1 MRHLFGCGLAV
12 LGLVLS
18 LSLPARADMPA
29 GTISGFNEA
38 VQSDDPA
45 VIVAAARQMGA
56 TAIAHP
62 EDPQAVAAAFE
73 AANQLCLRG
82 ACADAVPMVTFLSQR
97 EESPPVS
104 QAEFDV
110 LAAFATW
117 SASDAGA
124 TADDAFR
131 VALAANETAQ
141 PSLLTVTAF
150 EAFYVP
156 ATQTSDW
163 AEITSRTHMA
173 ASHLKPVRDLVP
185 DRWAVAELL
194 SATADF
200 NENRDFASYDKISD
214 LAAWLRGK
222 RRDEALKEP
231 LRSLEY
237 QAMAWRN
244 ALGAFFRSYD
254 NVSFSNVS
262 RDGRFKYQDEFDQ
275 AEERAEAILAEF
287 PEAMSSEPPFCSGKV
302 VKPPRPTYPSSA
314 IRKGYVG
321 AVLLGIDF
329 EDGKVSNIEVLASIP
344 DDTFAKA
351 SVRGMKAFRWKFDEV
366 QEEPG
371 CTRTKQTAMIYPFE
385 YVMR

>member
-1 MRHLFGCGLAV
+1 MRHLFGYGLAV
-12 LGLVLS
+12 LGMVLS
-18 LSLPARADMPA
+18 LSQTARADMPA
-29 GTISGFNEA
+29 GTVSGFNQA
-38 VQSDDPA
+38 VQSGDPV
-45 VIVAAARQMGA
+45 VIVAAAREMGA

-110 LAAFATW
+110 LKAFAIW
-117 SASDAGA
+117 SASEGDAA
-124 TADDAFR
+124 ADDAFR
-131 VALAANETAQ
+131 AVLAANEAAQ
-141 PSLLTVTAF
+141 PSLLTVFAF

-163 AEITSRTHMA
+163 DEITSRTGMA

-185 DRWAVAELL
+185 DRWAIAELL

-222 RRDEALKEP
+222 RRDEALKAP
-231 LRSLEY
+231 LRSLDY
-237 QAMAWRN
+237 QAMAWRY
-244 ALGAFFRSYD
+244 ALGAYFRSFE

-262 RDGRFKYQDEFDQ
+262 RDGRFKYENEFDQ

-287 PEAMSSEPPFCSGKV
+287 PKTMSSEPPFCSGKV

-314 IRKGYVG
+314 ARKGYVG
-321 AVLLGIDF
+321 AVVLGVDF
-329 EDGKVSNIEVLASIP
+329 EDGEISNIEVLASIP
-344 DDTFAKA
+344 DDTFASA
-351 SVRGMKAFRWKFDEV
+351 SVRGMKTFRWKFDEV

-371 CTRTKQTAMIYPFE
+371 CTRTKKTAMIYPFE

>member
-12 LGLVLS
+12 LGMVLS

-38 VQSDDPA
+38 VRSDDPA

-62 EDPQAVAAAFE
+62 EDPQAAAAAFE

-131 VALAANETAQ
+131 AALAANETAQ

-173 ASHLKPVRDLVP
+173 ASHL
-185 DRWAVAELL
+185 
-194 SATADF
+194 
-200 NENRDFASYDKISD
+200 NR
-214 LAAWLRGK
+214 
-222 RRDEALKEP
+222 
-231 LRSLEY
+231 
-237 QAMAWRN
+237 
-244 ALGAFFRSYD
+244 
-254 NVSFSNVS
+254 
-262 RDGRFKYQDEFDQ
+262 
-275 AEERAEAILAEF
+275 
-287 PEAMSSEPPFCSGKV
+287 SGIWCRTGG
-302 VKPPRPTYPSSA
+302 PSPSSA
-314 IRKGYVG
+314 LPPQI
-321 AVLLGIDF
+321 
-329 EDGKVSNIEVLASIP
+329 S
-344 DDTFAKA
+344 
-351 SVRGMKAFRWKFDEV
+351 
-366 QEEPG
+366 
-371 CTRTKQTAMIYPFE
+371 TRTGILPLMTRSAILRHGCAASAAM
-385 YVMR
+385 RH